1 MKRLC
6 SVSIAQSIKILKSI
20 NSKKVD
26 LETRKKLLEL
36 SLISGVCIKNTRTS
50 ICHSISYPLTN
61 HYNVPHGLAVF
72 FTTEEV
78 LKLILKK
85 NKKYLYPLVRHT
97 NYKSIDDI
105 ILDLA
110 YISKKHK
117 LVQRLKKYV
126 KRFSDI
132 DKIRN
137 EMLTKSRSKN
147 FIIQLNSNDL
157 RNLLKESYK

>member
-1 MKRLC
+1 M
-6 SVSIAQSIKILKSI
+6 
-20 NSKKVD
+20 
-26 LETRKKLLEL
+26 
-36 SLISGVCIKNTRTS
+36 SLNFI
-50 ICHSISYPLTN
+50 PLTN